1 MKEILKMFNNS
12 IKGSNGKTDHKRL
25 TVFAFVILVFV
36 ITGVALYKKEPIKN
50 ESIIEYV
57 LVTAGTIIIGGMG
70 LTKIDF
76 RKNKNKEEEINADQ

>member
-1 MKEILKMFNNS
+1 MKEILIMFNNS
-12 IKGSNGKTDHKRL
+12 VKGSNGKIDHKRL
-25 TVFAFVILVFV
+25 TVFAFVILVFI

-50 ESIIEYV
+50 ESIIEYI

-76 RKNKNKEEEINADQ
+76 RKNTNKEENNNADQ